1 MYLYHFLSFARK
13 VQGGATRGRTVLA
26 ANSNKG
32 YYGYTNCSSLS
43 KSPEVISPVVRKQAL
58 QGVRVISN
66 VPPPS
71 LCARAV
77 RERIYR
83 RVQMGCDSVSTFSV
97 CVALKGQGRMQVLGD
112 HSAERARF
120 DVGGERQEVVLP
132 KQRSTRGVRCMHTV
146 TGTGRGTR
154 SCPV

>member
-1 MYLYHFLSFARK
+1 
-13 VQGGATRGRTVLA
+13 
-26 ANSNKG
+26 
-32 YYGYTNCSSLS
+32 
-43 KSPEVISPVVRKQAL
+43 
-58 QGVRVISN
+58 
-66 VPPPS
+66 
-71 LCARAV
+71 
-77 RERIYR
+77 
-83 RVQMGCDSVSTFSV
+83 MGCDSVSTFSV

-132 KQRSTRGVRCMHTV
+132 KQRSTDGVRCMHTV